1 MARIGRFVLTCYA
14 VAFYIFLYAPI
25 ALLLVLSLNDAPVV
39 GLPLRGITLK
49 WYWFVIGNGQL
60 FGALANSLV
69 LGIVSAAIATLLA
82 LFMALGM
89 RRQFPLK
96 QLAMQLVLVPVVVP
110 GVVGG
115 IMLLICFGYLGISMD
130 LWTTV
135 LAAHVTWVLPFAFLM
150 LYPRISTFDR
160 ALEDAAMDLGA
171 TPRVVFFKVL
181 LPMLQPAI
189 TATMLFSFTLSFD
202 EFIRT
207 LFVLGPQR
215 TVPVQLWS
223 LISEQVTP
231 YLPAVG
237 VIIMLVSIG
246 VSIVGFWLTSRS
258 ATQA

>member
-1 MARIGRFVLTCYA
+1 MGSARAQR
-14 VAFYIFLYAPI
+14 
-25 ALLLVLSLNDAPVV
+25 
-39 GLPLRGITLK
+39 
-49 WYWFVIGNGQL
+49 VI
-60 FGALANSLV
+60 
-69 LGIVSAAIATLLA
+69 
-82 LFMALGM
+82 
-89 RRQFPLK
+89 
-96 QLAMQLVLVPVVVP
+96 AMQIVLVPVVVP

-150 LYPRISTFDR
+150 LYPRVSTFDR

-181 LPMLQPAI
+181 LPMLRPAI

-223 LISEQVTP
+223 LVSEQVTP

-246 VSIVGFWLTSRS
+246 VSTAGFWLTSRS
-258 ATQA
+258 ATQSNHGKSL